1 MRSHAAAWRSA
12 AGSVFGGALQDI
24 VEFGLAKTQLAR
36 GHEHVVRK
44 NSVTYLTCR
53 PGSLS
58 PRPMPEPPTH
68 RVVSSCAMTVNML
81 RTELRHLTPDA
92 FQYAAS
98 AHSGLRSEAHCGA
111 QRPSGRCRWRRG
123 VH

>member
-1 MRSHAAAWRSA
+1 MLRSHAAAWRSA

-58 PRPMPEPPTH
+58 PRPMPVPPTQ
-68 RVVSSCAMTVNML
+68 RVVSSSAITVNML
-81 RTELRHLTPDA
+81 RTELRHLMPRT
-92 FQYAAS
+92 
-98 AHSGLRSEAHCGA
+98 
-111 QRPSGRCRWRRG
+111 
-123 VH
+123 

>member
-58 PRPMPEPPTH
+58 PRPMREPRH
-68 RVVSSCAMTVNML
+68 RHVAVGDPA
-81 RTELRHLTPDA
+81 
-92 FQYAAS
+92 
-98 AHSGLRSEAHCGA
+98 EA
-111 QRPSGRCRWRRG
+111 RE
-123 VH
+123 V